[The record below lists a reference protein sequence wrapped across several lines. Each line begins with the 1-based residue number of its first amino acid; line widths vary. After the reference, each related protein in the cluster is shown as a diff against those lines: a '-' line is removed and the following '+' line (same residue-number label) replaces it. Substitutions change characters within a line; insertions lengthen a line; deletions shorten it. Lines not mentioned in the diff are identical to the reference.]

1 MLSLQTFCHWH
12 EGSAMKYARTAML
25 SLTAL
30 LGVAGSAAHATEYG
44 TVISS
49 TPVNGA
55 VPVGQRVCSDE
66 QVAVGRRSSGAGALA
81 GALIGGAVGNSI
93 GAGMGRAAAT
103 GLGVVLGAGIGDQ
116 AEANSNP
123 PVTSTVQRC
132 RNVSS
137 YEDRLVGYDVVYDY
151 NGARYTA
158 RMAQDPGGPGSRI
171 ALDVNV
177 APAGA
182 VARNGRVGTAVPPA
196 RAPRAYEP
204 PETVYRDDDYAY
216 AAPPRA
222 YYYVPA
228 PVYYVPYPAPYYGY
242 GYGYVGPTIWIGG
255 TFYGGHRRHH

>member
-1 MLSLQTFCHWH
+1 
-12 EGSAMKYARTAML
+12 MKYARTAMV
-25 SLTAL
+25 SLTAAL
-30 LGVAGSAAHATEYG
+30 ATVGSAAYATEYG

-49 TPVNGA
+49 IPVNGA
-55 VPVGQRVCSDE
+55 VPVGQRICTDE
-66 QVAVGRRSSGAGALA
+66 PVVVGRRSSGAGALA

-116 AEANSNP
+116 AEANSQP

-132 RNVSS
+132 RTVSQ

-182 VARNGRVGTAVPPA
+182 VARTGRVGTAVPPA
-196 RAPRAYEP
+196 YAQRGSAYQQPPEMVYPDDYYADAPRP
-204 PETVYRDDDYAY
+204 VYYA
-216 AAPPRA
+216 
-222 YYYVPA
+222 PA
-228 PVYYVPYPAPYYGY
+228 PVYYVPYPAPYYGV
-242 GYGYVGPTIWIGG
+242 VGPTIWIGG
-255 TFYGGHRRHH
+255 TFYGGHHRWHH